1 MLFEKPWD
9 QFQQRTEWTSAI
21 EDIRNVF
28 SFSKEMIVTSLDEE
42 YSTRAEAPKPSQEE
56 YPTRAEQ
63 PRLSQREQIY
73 KTWQQ
78 DCYPVLLAGFKEKLH
93 KIAERED
100 NWDEKGS
107 KKPSDLILSK
117 AQNTLEGFL
126 YSIVN
131 SGKLWI
137 VPFVSTEEDGSI
149 TIQWSCGNHELHIEI
164 YEEKTEYIKIWGVNI
179 EHEMHLGILNEK
191 EFFNLWNWLAE

>member
-9 QFQQRTEWTSAI
+9 QFQHRTEWTSTL
-21 EDIRNVF
+21 EDIRDVLL
-28 SFSKEMIVTSLDEE
+28 FSKEMIVTSLDEE
-42 YSTRAEAPKPSQEE
+42 YSTRADQPK
-56 YPTRAEQ
+56 
-63 PRLSQREQIY
+63 LSQREQIY

-78 DCYPVLLAGFKEKLH
+78 DCYPGLLDSFKTKLQ
-93 KIAERED
+93 KITERED

-107 KKPSDLILSK
+107 KKPSEVILSK
-117 AQNTLEGFL
+117 AHITLESFL

-137 VPFVSTEEDGSI
+137 TPFVSTEEDGSI
-149 TIQWSCGNHELHIEI
+149 TIQWNCGSHELHIEI
-164 YEEKTEYIKIWGVNI
+164 NEEKTEYIKIWGVNI

-191 EFFNLWNWLAE
+191 EFINLWDWLTE